1 MSKTFPQES
10 FEAFLNLENSALR
23 RTKKTS
29 PACFN
34 RVLWK
39 ALRKK
44 TWFYLASQK
53 RNILA
58 LSHLFWIC
66 LWVS

>member
-10 FEAFLNLENSALR
+10 SEAFLNLKNSALR
-23 RTKKTS
+23 RTKKTTS
-29 PACFN
+29 AACFN

-44 TWFYLASQK
+44 TWFYLASEK
-53 RNILA
+53 RNFLA
-58 LSHLFWIC
+58 LSHLFWI
-66 LWVS
+66 